1 MFKENTV
8 MTISNL
14 LLEPLISTLL
24 KLFLPFNS
32 GISRDSYRKLW
43 NILNLSSQVSIT
55 KIIMI
60 RCYDL
65 AFKLEKGK
73 GSYSFVKE
81 AREFAQEIRCR
92 SWNWIWWGDEEHGK
106 CLEFEINY

>member
-1 MFKENTV
+1 MN
-8 MTISNL
+8 
-14 LLEPLISTLL
+14 
-24 KLFLPFNS
+24 
-32 GISRDSYRKLW
+32 G
-43 NILNLSSQVSIT
+43 
-55 KIIMI
+55 
-60 RCYDL
+60 CYDL

-106 CLEFEINY
+106 CSEFEINY